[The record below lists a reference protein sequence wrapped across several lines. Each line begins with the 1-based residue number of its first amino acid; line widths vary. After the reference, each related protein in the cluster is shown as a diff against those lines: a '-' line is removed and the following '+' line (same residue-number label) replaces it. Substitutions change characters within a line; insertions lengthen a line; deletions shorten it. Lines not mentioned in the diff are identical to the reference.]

1 MLSIQQI
8 AEQLHLDRQ
17 TVHRYLRLDSASAAQ
32 RHRHARSNL
41 EAYLPY
47 LLQRWEEGCHN
58 AQQLWR
64 EITVQGYVG
73 TDRMVI
79 AWAHQQRTEPAP
91 TTPNIYRTRNTPI
104 SANTRLPMARAVAF
118 FLIRRP
124 EQLSETEQGVL
135 KQIQQASAAI
145 ASGYTLFHEFVD
157 LLRSKAADKL
167 GLWMQSARASG
178 LAEMEAFAAGLEA
191 DMSAIQSA
199 ASHSWSNAQTEGQVN
214 RLKMLKRQM
223 YGRANF
229 DLLRRR
235 VLYA

>member
-1 MLSIQQI
+1 M
-8 AEQLHLDRQ
+8 
-17 TVHRYLRLDSASAAQ
+17 
-32 RHRHARSNL
+32 
-41 EAYLPY
+41 
-47 LLQRWEEGCHN
+47 
-58 AQQLWR
+58 QLWR

-73 TDRMVI
+73 TDRMVT

-91 TTPNIYRTRNTPI
+91 TTPKIYRTLVTNT
-104 SANTRLPMARAVAF
+104 SANTRLPMSRAVAF

-124 EQLSETEQGVL
+124 EQLSAIQQRVL
-135 KQIQQASAAI
+135 QQIQQASAAL
-145 ASGYTLFHEFVD
+145 ATCYTLFHQFAD

-167 GLWMQSARASG
+167 ATWMQSARASG
-178 LAEMEAFAAGLEA
+178 LAEMEAFVAGLDA
-191 DMSAIQSA
+191 DLPAIQSA
-199 ASHSWSNAQTEGQVN
+199 ASQSWSNAQTEGQVN